1 MRNESLP
8 RHSFLF
14 KLVKDDDF
22 DERMM
27 EKTSFLLS
35 RRSLLN
41 KGGHLVYAFAEEERE
56 IQHLSPSEMHQ
67 KSDMIGINSRIS
79 PLTCEIFHDGFHKG
93 RITV

>member
-8 RHSFLF
+8 RHSFIF

-35 RRSLLN
+35 KRSLLD
-41 KGGHLVYAFAEEERE
+41 KGGHLVYAFVEEER
-56 IQHLSPSEMHQ
+56 
-67 KSDMIGINSRIS
+67 
-79 PLTCEIFHDGFHKG
+79 
-93 RITV
+93 

>member
-1 MRNESLP
+1 MRNESLL

-27 EKTSFLLS
+27 EETSFLLS

-41 KGGHLVYAFAEEERE
+41 KGGNVVYAFVEEER
-56 IQHLSPSEMHQ
+56 
-67 KSDMIGINSRIS
+67 
-79 PLTCEIFHDGFHKG
+79 
-93 RITV
+93 

>member
-27 EKTSFLLS
+27 EETSFLLS
-35 RRSLLN
+35 RRSLLD
-41 KGGHLVYAFAEEERE
+41 KGGNLVYVIAEEERE
-56 IQHLSPSEMHQ
+56 IQ
-67 KSDMIGINSRIS
+67 
-79 PLTCEIFHDGFHKG
+79 
-93 RITV
+93 

>member
-8 RHSFLF
+8 RNSFLF

-27 EKTSFLLS
+27 EKTNFLLS
-35 RRSLLN
+35 RRSLLD

-56 IQHLSPSEMHQ
+56 I
-67 KSDMIGINSRIS
+67 
-79 PLTCEIFHDGFHKG
+79 
-93 RITV
+93 